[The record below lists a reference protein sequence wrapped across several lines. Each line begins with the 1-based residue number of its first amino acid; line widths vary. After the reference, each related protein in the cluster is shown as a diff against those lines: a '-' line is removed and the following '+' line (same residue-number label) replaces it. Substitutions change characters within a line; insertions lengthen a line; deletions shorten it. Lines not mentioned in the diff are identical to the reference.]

1 MVMLAEHYDFVIGG
15 DPDRDTI
22 DLAIVTAA
30 TGRVGGHR
38 SDRTDGPGYVR
49 LLAWAREHACGRR
62 VWALEG
68 TGSFAAGFVTV
79 LAQAGEDVVEIT
91 GGKRSRGAKN
101 DRIDAVRAA
110 RTALAQEQHAAP
122 RERGLREALRQI
134 LVTRQAVLV
143 NRTKAI
149 NELKSLIV
157 VAPEHLRAQLRGV
170 ALTKQLHRVEQLS
183 SPVDAT
189 VEHRVTVLTL
199 RSITARIRF
208 LTAQTA
214 ELDPELLALVT
225 AHPAGPALLD
235 EPGVGPVVPAQLLV
249 SWSHRGR
256 VRSEAAFAALAGAA
270 PLQASSG
277 QRTRHRRSPGGDRD
291 LNHPLHTI
299 AITRPRCHPE
309 SREYQTKRTAQGKTH
324 RDVRRSLK
332 RALARR
338 LHRRI
343 QNATRPTHTP
353 PIGHPTAP

>member
-22 DLAIVTAA
+22 DLAILTAA

-68 TGSFAAGFVTV
+68 TGSFAAGLVTV

-143 NRTKAI
+143 SRTKAI

-270 PLQASSG
+270 PPAG
-277 QRTRHRRSPGGDRD
+277 QQRAADPAPTQSRR
-291 LNHPLHTI
+291 
-299 AITRPRCHPE
+299 
-309 SREYQTKRTAQGKTH
+309 
-324 RDVRRSLK
+324 
-332 RALARR
+332 
-338 LHRRI
+338 
-343 QNATRPTHTP
+343 
-353 PIGHPTAP
+353 